1 MTANPSSDKEIRKV
15 DEKVTK
21 FTQRLMQK
29 DQQIKHSG
37 VSAAEY
43 QGLWLQ
49 VFHLPSA
56 AF

>member
-1 MTANPSSDKEIRKV
+1 MTANQSSDKEIRKV

-43 QGLWLQ
+43 QGL
-49 VFHLPSA
+49 
-56 AF
+56 